1 MVNQDDN
8 LLTIRSRIEDICTLE
23 AFIHSKKDIPLLER
37 NKILLITNEIFE
49 NIIQHAK
56 PNNKT
61 IQFKI
66 YQGKVLSFLFL
77 FHSANFEWFVANV
90 RWIQPYFDPRL
101 NRYRGLGLKICY
113 NLSSSI
119 HYRATKTYNAVSV
132 RL

>member
-1 MVNQDDN
+1 M
-8 LLTIRSRIEDICTLE
+8 LTIRCCLQNICALE
-23 AFIHSKKDIPLLER
+23 TFIHSQTDIPELER

-49 NIIQHAK
+49 NIIQHANPHSK
-56 PNNKT
+56 N
-61 IQFKI
+61 IRFKI
-66 YQGKVLSFLFL
+66 YKGKALSLLFL
-77 FHSANFEWFVANV
+77 FHSENFEWFVANV
-90 RWIQPYFDPRL
+90 RKIQPYYDPRL

>member
-1 MVNQDDN
+1 VVNQDVN
-8 LLTIRSRIEDICTLE
+8 LLTIRSRIEDICCLE
-23 AFIHSKKDIPLLER
+23 SFICSQTDIPVCER

-49 NIIQHAK
+49 NIIQHATLQDK
-56 PNNKT
+56 S
-61 IQFKI
+61 IRFKI
-66 YQGKVLSFLFL
+66 FKGKRPSLLFL
-77 FHSANFEWFVANV
+77 FYSTNFEWFISNV
-90 RWIQPYFDPRL
+90 TRMQPYFDPRL